1 MKIKQIGI
9 SPNFDGKIVVKN
21 AISSNQ
27 KHLFDLHK
35 NNLDMMIKDMPFDL
49 FVKQSKSKKTISLS
63 ASVDGASAYIVRKN
77 KQDFETAASL
87 AIEEGKKKSKL
98 YQDTI
103 KAQKILDVGRE
114 AYINMVLGNFKEAR
128 KLEKEHAK
136 LALADFE
143 LYKQIPHLV
152 LAGVPKEIIKQVQKN
167 GFKYMLYK
175 LFSTK
180 SPEEKQFLKM
190 RKEYLKQLK
199 SENKQIKTVTITL
212 PQFY

>member
-1 MKIKQIGI
+1 
-9 SPNFDGKIVVKN
+9 
-21 AISSNQ
+21 
-27 KHLFDLHK
+27 
-35 NNLDMMIKDMPFDL
+35 
-49 FVKQSKSKKTISLS
+49 
-63 ASVDGASAYIVRKN
+63 
-77 KQDFETAASL
+77 
-87 AIEEGKKKSKL
+87 
-98 YQDTI
+98 
-103 KAQKILDVGRE
+103 
-114 AYINMVLGNFKEAR
+114 MVLGNFKEAR
-128 KLEKEHAK
+128 QLEKEHAK

>member
-128 KLEKEHAK
+128 QLEKEHAK

>member
-128 KLEKEHAK
+128 QLEKEHAK

-152 LAGVPKEIIKQVQKN
+152 LAGVPKEIIKQVQKMVLN
-167 GFKYMLYK
+167 TCFISS
-175 LFSTK
+175 F
-180 SPEEKQFLKM
+180 QQNH
-190 RKEYLKQLK
+190 RKKN
-199 SENKQIKTVTITL
+199 SS
-212 PQFY
+212 

>member
-63 ASVDGASAYIVRKN
+63 ASVDGATDYIVRKN

-128 KLEKEHAK
+128 QLEKEHAK